1 MKKIEYLNGIL
12 DGTFIILCFVSLK
25 IPAVIYVNLGI
36 ACFATLVNVI
46 AAKPE
51 CIRKCRLLKK
61 IK

>member
-25 IPAVIYVNLGI
+25 IPAIIYVNLGM
-36 ACFATLVNVI
+36 AYFAILVNVM

-51 CIRKCRLLKK
+51 CIRKCHLFKK
-61 IK
+61 K